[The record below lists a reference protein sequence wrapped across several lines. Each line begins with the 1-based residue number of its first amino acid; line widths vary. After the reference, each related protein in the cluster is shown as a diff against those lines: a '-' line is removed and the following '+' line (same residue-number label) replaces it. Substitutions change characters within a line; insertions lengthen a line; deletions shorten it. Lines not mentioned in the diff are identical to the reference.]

1 MPLGKKVRKEAAR
14 SPFEIVSKNAFAMGV
29 DVQVQFYRVPYICA
43 KFALEIRL
51 HVVESREHNNEGPAR
66 DTGRHNALGQVGDP
80 PPRLSVSSR
89 ASWGACAVPV
99 GVWSVHKINQTLI

>member
-1 MPLGKKVRKEAAR
+1 MGGLGLPAVLKVKHCEDECHSAKRKGSKLRR
-14 SPFEIVSKNAFAMGV
+14 SPFEIVVKNAFAMGV

-66 DTGRHNALGQVGDP
+66 DTLAGRHSALGQVGDTHP
-80 PPRLSVSSR
+80 S
-89 ASWGACAVPV
+89 ASP
-99 GVWSVHKINQTLI
+99 